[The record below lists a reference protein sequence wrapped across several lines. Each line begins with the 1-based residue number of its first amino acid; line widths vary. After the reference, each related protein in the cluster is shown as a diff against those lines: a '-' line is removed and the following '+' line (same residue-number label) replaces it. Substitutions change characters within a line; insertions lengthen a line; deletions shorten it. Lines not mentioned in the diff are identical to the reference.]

1 MANGW
6 IYERALAPRPGER
19 LNRFRY
25 DVIVEVEDQ
34 ETGRKKRRKYTF
46 ATEREAQRELGRLIA
61 QAEAGAV
68 AGKRAMTVG
77 ALLADWLEHAVRPR
91 VTDKTYSN
99 YQSTVERHIRPD
111 LGPIQVQK
119 LTVARVQAYHARLRG
134 EGVGARTRQLCHLHL
149 TQALDYAMTLGVV
162 PRNVARAIP
171 RARWRPGQ
179 MKHWTRDEAR
189 RFLGIAATGS
199 TFGPLWHL
207 ALGTGMRRGE
217 LLGVR
222 WQDVRLDAGYLTVR
236 QAVIV
241 VRGHP
246 QVTEPK
252 TATSVRTIYLPPTV
266 RDHLAAH
273 REAQRERRERRERD
287 GSPGG
292 GPSRDTGDFV
302 FATRDGGVI
311 NPDNLDYD
319 FAKLIE
325 RAGVPRIRIHDLRH
339 TYATLALEQG
349 IPVKVVS
356 ENLGHADIS
365 TTLRTYAHVI
375 PAQRSELA
383 ARMDAALFGGDTDD
397 ADGDGATGRHD
408 RAGQGAGGDWHSGDG
423 PDDRHDGDDGDDG
436 MVAARP

>member
-6 IYERALAPRPGER
+6 IYPRPLPPKPGER
-19 LNRFRY
+19 IKRFRY
-25 DVIVEVEDQ
+25 DVVIETVHP
-34 ETGRKKRRKYTF
+34 ETGDRKRRKYTF

-61 QAEAGAV
+61 DAEAGAM
-68 AGKRAMTVG
+68 APKRAMTMG
-77 ALLADWLEHAVRPR
+77 TLLDDWLEHAVRPR

-99 YQSTVERHIRPD
+99 YRSTVERHLLPD
-111 LGPIQVQK
+111 LGPIQAQK
-119 LTVARVQAYHARLRG
+119 LTTARVQTFYARLR
-134 EGVGARTRQLCHLHL
+134 EIQVGARTQQLCHLHV
-149 TQALDYAMTLGVV
+149 TQALDYGMALGVV
-162 PRNVARAIP
+162 GRNVARALP
-171 RARWRPGQ
+171 RARWRAGQ

-189 RFLGIAATGS
+189 RFLGVAATDS

-222 WQDVRLDAGYLTVR
+222 WQDVHLDVGYLTVR

-246 QVTEPK
+246 RITEPK

-266 RDHLAAH
+266 RDHLVAH
-273 REAQRERRERRERD
+273 KEAQREQREQREQRN
-287 GSPGG
+287 
-292 GPSRDTGDFV
+292 GPSTSGAPQHEGALV
-302 FATRDGGVI
+302 FATREGGVV

-319 FAKLIE
+319 FAKLIR

-383 ARMDAALFGGDTDD
+383 ARMDAALFG
-397 ADGDGATGRHD
+397 
-408 RAGQGAGGDWHSGDG
+408 
-423 PDDRHDGDDGDDG
+423 DDGDDNG
-436 MVAARP
+436 KDHTDGHNAGDSPEHR

>member
-6 IYERALAPRPGER
+6 IYPRPLPPKPGER
-19 LNRFRY
+19 IKRFRY
-25 DVIVEVEDQ
+25 DVVIEIVHP
-34 ETGRKKRRKYTF
+34 ETGDKKRRKYTF

-61 QAEAGAV
+61 EAEAGGMAP
-68 AGKRAMTVG
+68 KRAMTM
-77 ALLADWLEHAVRPR
+77 ATLLDDWLEHAVRPR

-99 YQSTVERHIRPD
+99 YRSTVERHLLPD
-111 LGPIQVQK
+111 LGPVQAQK
-119 LTVARVQAYHARLRG
+119 LTTARIQLFYARLRG
-134 EGVGARTRQLCHLHL
+134 ENVGARTQQLCHLHV
-149 TQALDYAMTLGVV
+149 TQALDYGIALGVV
-162 PRNVARAIP
+162 GRNVARALP
-171 RARWRPGQ
+171 RARWRAGQ

-189 RFLGIAATGS
+189 RFLDVAATSS

-246 QVTEPK
+246 QIKEPK
-252 TATSVRTIYLPPTV
+252 TTTSVRTIYLPPTV
-266 RDHLAAH
+266 RDRLVAH
-273 REAQRERRERRERD
+273 REAQREQRD
-287 GSPGG
+287 GRAARGVPL
-292 GPSRDTGDFV
+292 REGDLV
-302 FATRDGGVI
+302 FATRAGAAI

-319 FAKLIE
+319 FAKLTKH
-325 RAGVPRIRIHDLRH
+325 AGVPRIRIHDLRH
-339 TYATLALEQG
+339 TFATLALEQG

-383 ARMDAALFGGDTDD
+383 ARMDVTLFG
-397 ADGDGATGRHD
+397 DGRAKEDGAKED
-408 RAGQGAGGDWHSGDG
+408 GADN
-423 PDDRHDGDDGDDG
+423 P
-436 MVAARP
+436 ARP

>member
-6 IYERALAPRPGER
+6 IYPRPLPPKRGER
-19 LNRFRY
+19 IKRFRY
-25 DVIVEVEDQ
+25 DVVIEIVHP
-34 ETGRKKRRKYTF
+34 ETGDKKRRKYTF

-61 QAEAGAV
+61 EAEAGAM
-68 AGKRAMTVG
+68 APKRAMTM
-77 ALLADWLEHAVRPR
+77 ATLLDDWLEHTVRPR

-99 YQSTVERHIRPD
+99 YRSTVERHLLPD
-111 LGPIQVQK
+111 LGPVQAQK
-119 LTVARVQAYHARLRG
+119 LTTARVQTFYARLR
-134 EGVGARTRQLCHLHL
+134 EHKVGARTQQLCHLHV
-149 TQALDYAMTLGVV
+149 TQALDYGMALGVV
-162 PRNVARAIP
+162 GRNVARALP
-171 RARWRPGQ
+171 RARWRAGQ

-189 RFLGIAATGS
+189 RFLGVATTDS

-217 LLGVR
+217 LLGLR
-222 WQDVRLDAGYLTVR
+222 WQDVRLDVGYLTVR

-246 QVTEPK
+246 QIKEPK
-252 TATSVRTIYLPPTV
+252 TATSVRTIHLPPTV
-266 RDHLAAH
+266 RDRLVTHG
-273 REAQRERRERRERD
+273 ETQRERRERRNGRLASGTSQHD
-287 GSPGG
+287 G
-292 GPSRDTGDFV
+292 DLVFV
-302 FATRDGGVI
+302 TREGGVI

-319 FAKLIE
+319 FAKLIR
-325 RAGVPRIRIHDLRH
+325 RAGVLRIRIHDLRH

-383 ARMDAALFGGDTDD
+383 ARMDAALFGDDKDNTDS
-397 ADGDGATGRHD
+397 R
-408 RAGQGAGGDWHSGDG
+408 DG
-423 PDDRHDGDDGDDG
+423 PEH
-436 MVAARP
+436 P

>member
-6 IYERALAPRPGER
+6 IHERLLPPKPGER
-19 LNRFRY
+19 VKRFRY
-25 DVIVEVEDQ
+25 DVIIEIEDH
-34 ETGRKKRRKYTF
+34 ETGQKKRRKYTF
-46 ATEREAQRELGRLIA
+46 ATEREAQRELGRLVA
-61 QAEAGAV
+61 EAEAGALT
-68 AGKRAMTVG
+68 GKRAMTMAV
-77 ALLADWLEHAVRPR
+77 LLDDWLEHAVRPR

-99 YQSTVERHIRPD
+99 YQSTVDRHIRPD
-111 LGPIQVQK
+111 LGSIQAQK
-119 LTVARVQAYHARLRG
+119 LTTARVQTYHARLRG
-134 EGVGARTRQLCHLHL
+134 AGVGARTRQLCHLHL
-149 TQALDYAMTLGVV
+149 TQALDYALTLGVV

-189 RFLGIAATGS
+189 RFLGVAATDS

-246 QVTEPK
+246 QVKEPK

-266 RDHLAAH
+266 RDRLAAY
-273 REAQRERRERRERD
+273 REARRERRERRERQD
-287 GSPGG
+287 GLAASDP
-292 GPSRDTGDFV
+292 PQRASDLV
-302 FATRDGGVI
+302 FATRDSGVI

-319 FAKLIE
+319 FAKLTT

-375 PAQRSELA
+375 PAQHSELA
-383 ARMDAALFGGDTDD
+383 ARMDAALFGDDETNTDEP
-397 ADGDGATGRHD
+397 TH
-408 RAGQGAGGDWHSGDG
+408 
-423 PDDRHDGDDGDDG
+423 P
-436 MVAARP
+436 